1 MRCQATSRP
10 LIEDFETIKKNRLE
24 KMKKFGLTILTAFLG
39 GALALGSYKL
49 MENKYSDSRSIEEKQ
64 KVYFTNNPL
73 APSSTSSAGELTD
86 FTQAAAEVT
95 PAVVFIRTTYAAQSN
110 SGQSQMQQLFGD
122 MFGGRMQPQGP
133 QMASGSG
140 VIISPDGFIVTN
152 NHVVE
157 KSDKIE
163 VTTNDHRHFVAKVI
177 GTDPNTDL
185 ALIKISATDLPIVKL
200 GNSDNVKVGEWVL
213 AVGNP
218 FRLTSTV
225 TAGIVSAKGR
235 GLGLIGSQNQDEDSP
250 FGGSRGQ
257 RQGKQISAGIE
268 SFIQTDAAIN
278 PGNSG
283 GALVNTKGELIGI
296 NAAIASQTG
305 SYEGYGFAIPIN
317 LAKKVL
323 NDIQKFGSVKR
334 GYLGVSFKEL
344 NQDAADALHIDKTV
358 GLYVDDVA
366 PGSGAAQ
373 AGLQHGDVITKVEG
387 KTVYESSDLQ
397 EPVGRLQPGDK
408 INVTYTRGN
417 EEKNVSVTL
426 KADAGNL
433 NRTASVSKSSEELY
447 NKMGASFRPLSQN
460 ERAKFRVRSGVI
472 VTQVRPGLLFDDTQ
486 IPVGSVITSINKQ
499 PVNNSDDISKA
510 ISSMRNGNLII
521 TGYYPD
527 GTAFNNVFQQGDG
540 E

>member
-1 MRCQATSRP
+1 
-10 LIEDFETIKKNRLE
+10 
-24 KMKKFGLTILTAFLG
+24 MKKFGLTILTAFLG
-39 GALALGSYKL
+39 GALALGAYKVI
-49 MENKYSDSRSIEEKQ
+49 ENKYADNMSIEDKQ

-73 APSSTSSAGELTD
+73 PSGVSSADAPTD
-86 FTQAAAEVT
+86 FTVAAAEVT
-95 PAVVFIRTTYAAQSN
+95 PAVVYIRTTYKNQDN
-110 SGQSQMQQLFGD
+110 SGQDQMQQLFGD

-140 VIISPDGFIVTN
+140 VIISPDGYIVTN
-152 NHVVE
+152 NHVVD
-157 KSDKIE
+157 KADKIE
-163 VTTNDHRHFVAKVI
+163 ITTNDHQHFTAKVI

-185 ALIKISATDLPIVKL
+185 ALIKISATNLPIVKL

-235 GLGLIGSQNQDEDSP
+235 GLGLIGSSQGEEEQETP
-250 FGGSRGQ
+250 FGRMRVQ
-257 RQGKQISAGIE
+257 RQNGGKQLNKGIE

-323 NDIQKFGSVKR
+323 NDIQKYGSVKR

-344 NQDAADALHIDKTV
+344 DQDVADELKISRNV
-358 GLYVDDVA
+358 GLYVADVA

-373 AGLQHGDVITKVEG
+373 AGLQHGDIITKVNG
-387 KTVYESSDLQ
+387 NKVYESSDLQ
-397 EPVGRLQPGDK
+397 EPVARLQPGDK
-408 INVTYTRGN
+408 INLTILRGN

-433 NRTASVSKSSEELY
+433 GRSTASTKSSEELY
-447 NKMGASFRPLSQN
+447 NKLGASFRSLSSA
-460 ERAKFRVRSGVI
+460 EKAKYHVRSGVV

-486 IPVGSVITSINKQ
+486 IPVGSIITSINRK
-499 PVNNSDDISKA
+499 PVNNSDDISNA
-510 ISSMRNGNLII
+510 ITSMRNGNLII

-540 E
+540 Q